1 MSVVVFDY
9 ALWATQF
16 PQLAASVTEGQ
27 AQFYFDQAELYIDNT
42 DCSIICD
49 EKERRI
55 LLYLLVAHLAQ
66 LAIRG
71 AETGNVAGRITNAT
85 QGSVNVGFGMTAG
98 NATAEWYGQT
108 SFGNDVY
115 AALAKYRTARY
126 VPAPVRVSAVWPLM
140 RRRGLRGY

>member
-1 MSVVVFDY
+1 MAVVVFDY
-9 ALWATQF
+9 ALWAAQF
-16 PQLAASVTEGQ
+16 PQLAASVSEEQ
-27 AQFYFDQAELYIDNT
+27 AQFYFDQAELYVDNT

-71 AETGNVAGRITNAT
+71 AETGYVAGRIANAT
-85 QGSVNVGFGMTAG
+85 QGSVSVGFGVNGG
-98 NATAEWYGQT
+98 NPSADWYGQT

-115 AALAKYRTARY
+115 MALAKYRTARY
-126 VPAPVRVSAVWPLM
+126 IAPPTRANAIWPL
-140 RRRGLRGY
+140 RGRWGLRGY